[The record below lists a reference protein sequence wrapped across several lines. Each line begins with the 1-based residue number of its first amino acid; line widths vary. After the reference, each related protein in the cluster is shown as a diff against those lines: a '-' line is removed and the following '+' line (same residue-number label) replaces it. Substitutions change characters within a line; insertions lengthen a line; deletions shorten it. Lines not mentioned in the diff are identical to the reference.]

1 MKKYSLFLRF
11 SSILAFLGILVFLFL
26 FYNVGETLERHF
38 YGVNPGVTLEG
49 IDMSGFLRREVE
61 ELVTKRAEEEKII
74 PQNAYINRDNGEIVP
89 EVIGREIE
97 VLNTVNQVMEAEES
111 ASLDLITVDLDP
123 EITAKLIE
131 SIHIVIGS
139 YYTWMGSGYSRVT
152 NIMVAGEAINNTLL
166 HPGQVFSFNQA
177 TGPRTAERGY
187 EYAPIIVQGSVV
199 LGLGG
204 GICQTSSTLYNAV
217 LGSQLE
223 VVERYPHS
231 KPVGYVPIG
240 KDATVSNYLDFKF
253 RNNTDNFI
261 LIKASS
267 YGGKIAVEIWSNLDE

>member
-11 SSILAFLGILVFLFL
+11 SSIMAFLAILVFLFL

-38 YGVNPGVTLEG
+38 YGVKPGVTLEG
-49 IDMSGFLRREVE
+49 KDMSGFLRREVE
-61 ELVTKRAEEEKII
+61 DLVTKRGEEERVI
-74 PQNAYINRDNGEIVP
+74 PQNAYISRDNGEIVQ
-89 EVIGREIE
+89 EVIGREID
-97 VLNTVNQVMEAEES
+97 VLNTVNKVMEAEENLS
-111 ASLDLITVDLDP
+111 IELIVVELDP

-131 SIHIVIGS
+131 SIDKVIGS
-139 YYTWMGSGYSRVT
+139 YYTWMGSGFSRVT

-187 EYAPIIVQGSVV
+187 QYAPIIVHGSVV

-217 LGSQLE
+217 LQSQLE

-231 KPVGYVPIG
+231 KPVGYVPKG

-253 RNNTDNFI
+253 RNNTDKF
-261 LIKASS
+261 LLVKASS
-267 YGGKIAVEIWSNLDE
+267 YGGKIEVEIWSS